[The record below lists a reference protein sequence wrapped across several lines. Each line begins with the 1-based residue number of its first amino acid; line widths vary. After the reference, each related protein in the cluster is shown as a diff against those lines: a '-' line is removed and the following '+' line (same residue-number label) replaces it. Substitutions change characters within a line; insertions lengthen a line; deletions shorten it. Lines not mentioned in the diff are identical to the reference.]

1 MKKRFLSIGLC
12 FCLLITCLSVRFPAG
27 AENSV
32 WDGSVSSSLSG
43 SGTYADPYLIQNG
56 ADLAFLAE
64 QVGAGTDYAG
74 KFISLENDI
83 VLNNGHSDYDN
94 WGTVAPVHAWTPI
107 GNTGKYFRGIFDGK
121 DHTIYGVY
129 AVGGDSYQSGIGLFG
144 ASHNNKITN
153 LHIKD
158 SYVAGWRV
166 VGGFVGQAQQTV
178 FRNCSFEGTVY
189 STNVTNYAGSAGGF
203 MGNASS
209 GNSLEKCYTAGKID
223 AYSRSAGLIGQLP
236 GAGTN
241 TILNSYS
248 TMTVTG
254 LGAKEAPGAG
264 TGGLV
269 GLIQNGAITVTN
281 SFFAGSY
288 PNDSAVRG
296 PIVAHTASATITV
309 TNCYYL
315 ADEADAKNGTYG
327 LHKTAAEF
335 KDGTVLALLNTDS
348 QNPVFSQGENYPI
361 LGETAAEEPEA
372 PKCEVLN
379 ADMITDWITL
389 AATSFDSGSGK
400 ATDPYIIKTAEQ
412 LAKIS
417 ADTAKGETFA
427 GKYFKLEADIVLNTD
442 TDFNNWKNK
451 SEGTFYR
458 WTPLGSLNASFKGT
472 IDGGGHTVT
481 GMYVNKTL
489 LYGKVDYP
497 ETDDNYVGFIA
508 YGYGKI
514 SNLHFDQAYVCG
526 NRYVG
531 GIAGNYGGTITN
543 CSYSGY
549 VRSTNNVNYS
559 GHIGGLVGGVNV
571 SININEC
578 FTTGKMNALSRAGG
592 LIGAIYSGG
601 NSTLTYSYSEMTFDK
616 KLANDGV
623 TETKSGISG
632 ILGFAQLGTISIQSS
647 F

>member
-178 FRNCSFEGTVY
+178 FQNCSFEGTVY

-254 LGAKEAPGAG
+254 LGAKAAPGAG

-281 SFFAGSY
+281 SFLAGS
-288 PNDSAVRG
+288 
-296 PIVAHTASATITV
+296 
-309 TNCYYL
+309 
-315 ADEADAKNGTYG
+315 
-327 LHKTAAEF
+327 
-335 KDGTVLALLNTDS
+335 
-348 QNPVFSQGENYPI
+348 
-361 LGETAAEEPEA
+361 
-372 PKCEVLN
+372 
-379 ADMITDWITL
+379 
-389 AATSFDSGSGK
+389 
-400 ATDPYIIKTAEQ
+400 
-412 LAKIS
+412 
-417 ADTAKGETFA
+417 
-427 GKYFKLEADIVLNTD
+427 
-442 TDFNNWKNK
+442 
-451 SEGTFYR
+451 
-458 WTPLGSLNASFKGT
+458 
-472 IDGGGHTVT
+472 
-481 GMYVNKTL
+481 
-489 LYGKVDYP
+489 
-497 ETDDNYVGFIA
+497 
-508 YGYGKI
+508 
-514 SNLHFDQAYVCG
+514 
-526 NRYVG
+526 
-531 GIAGNYGGTITN
+531 
-543 CSYSGY
+543 
-549 VRSTNNVNYS
+549 
-559 GHIGGLVGGVNV
+559 
-571 SININEC
+571 
-578 FTTGKMNALSRAGG
+578 
-592 LIGAIYSGG
+592 
-601 NSTLTYSYSEMTFDK
+601 
-616 KLANDGV
+616 
-623 TETKSGISG
+623 
-632 ILGFAQLGTISIQSS
+632 
-647 F
+647 